1 MDEKKTLTAEQTRE
15 KALKYLEYRAHSEKE
30 LADKLRRAGAQD
42 EDIESALEFAR
53 RYKFVDDADYAYRLA
68 RDLKNL
74 KKYGSYRIRQEL
86 KFKGISEEYIS
97 AAMAQFEDC
106 DETDALLPLVKRRLR
121 GIFDRKSIDRTIRYF
136 MYRGYK
142 LDDIRKCI
150 EAVIVEDENGI

>member
-42 EDIESALEFAR
+42 EDIKNTLDFAR
-53 RYKFVDDADYAYRLA
+53 TYHFLDDADYAYRLA

-106 DETDALLPLVKRRLR
+106 DEADALLPLVERRLR
-121 GIFDRKSIDRTIRYF
+121 GNFEQKNIDKVIRYF
-136 MYRGYK
+136 AYRGYRFE
-142 LDDIRKCI
+142 DIKRCVEKI
-150 EAVIVEDENGI
+150 AEDENGI